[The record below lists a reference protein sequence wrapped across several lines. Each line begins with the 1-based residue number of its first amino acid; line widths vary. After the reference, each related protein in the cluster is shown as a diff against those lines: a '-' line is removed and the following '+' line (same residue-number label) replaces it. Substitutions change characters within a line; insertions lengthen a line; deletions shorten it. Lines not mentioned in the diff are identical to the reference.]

1 MKKNEPSPKSQVVV
15 HNRRPDG
22 DLRPRL
28 GHPYGDPVQLQQRH
42 HIRWQH
48 QRDRSDQH
56 RPATFSSAFT
66 YRTPSF
72 GFPGI
77 NDGLA
82 GTNVTNSTFYTNVQT
97 PTSVNFEL
105 NTSVNT
111 NGYTIQSINTFA
123 AWAGAN
129 ITQANQK
136 YEVLVSQIGDPTF
149 RSLGTFTN
157 APFSASSTAASS
169 TQINITDTTGALATN
184 VDRIRFN
191 LIYPGL
197 VGNNSNPG
205 TVYRELDV
213 AGIATAAAAPL
224 KINLIQNG
232 SFETPVLGAGANQT
246 FTTGTPFDANW
257 VINGET
263 TLVRNSFSTVASDG
277 AQWLSLESNGGA
289 LFPNNDATITQTIA
303 TKVGTAYDLAFD
315 YTALGNG
322 GASPWLLSFNVGSA
336 PISLSVVNG
345 TNLTIPGWFHQ
356 DFRFIA
362 TGATTTISFTGIS
375 QVNGFFGAAIDNV
388 GVFEVIVPEPATITL
403 GLLTCTGLLLRRRRI
418 A

>member
-1 MKKNEPSPKSQVVV
+1 MKRPVKTTVSIGVTALLAMSGAAWAIPSTILTSA
-15 HNRRPDG
+15 NSDSAFDGNISAIDLINAGRP
-22 DLRPRL
+22 
-28 GHPYGDPVQLQQRH
+28 
-42 HIRWQH
+42 
-48 QRDRSDQH
+48 
-56 RPATFSSAFT
+56 TFSSAFT
-66 YRTPSF
+66 YRAPSF
-72 GFPGI
+72 GFPGL
-77 NDGLA
+77 NNGLG
-82 GTNVTNSTFYTNVQT
+82 GTDTTNSTFYTNTQT

-111 NGYTIQSINTFA
+111 NGYTIQSINTIA
-123 AWAGAN
+123 AWAGVN

-184 VDRIRFN
+184 VDRVRFN

-197 VGNNSNPG
+197 LGNNSNPG
-205 TVYRELDV
+205 TVYREIDV
-213 AGIATAAAAPL
+213 NGIATAAAAPI

-232 SFETPVLGAGANQT
+232 SFETPVLAAGGNQI
-246 FTTGTPFDANW
+246 FTTGSPFDVNW

-263 TLVRNSFSTVASDG
+263 TLVRNSFGTVASDG

-289 LFPNNDATITQTIA
+289 AFPNNDGTVSQTIA
-303 TKVGTAYDLAFD
+303 TKIGTAYDLAFD
-315 YTALGNG
+315 YSALGNG
-322 GASPWLLSFNVGSA
+322 GSTPWQLSFSVGSGSN
-336 PISLSVVNG
+336 PLTVVNG
-345 TNLTIPGWFHQ
+345 TSLTIPGWFHQ

-362 TGATTTISFTGIS
+362 TSTSTTISFTGIS
-375 QVNGFFGAAIDNV
+375 QVPGFFGAAIDNV
-388 GVFEVIVPEPATITL
+388 GVFEVLVPEPATITL
-403 GLLTCTGLLLRRRRI
+403 GLFASAGLLLRRRRM